1 VTQVIGAV
9 KCENCRDWFEGYHR
23 CSAGSDRVQ
32 FVCSDCDENIA
43 RETHDMDVKGLVPQR
58 CATCTLDRMA
68 ERPADNGEL
77 LEDGE

>member
-1 VTQVIGAV
+1 
-9 KCENCRDWFEGYHR
+9 
-23 CSAGSDRVQ
+23 
-32 FVCSDCDENIA
+32 
-43 RETHDMDVKGLVPQR
+43 MDVKGLVPQR